1 MFFFCD
7 ACSFHYWS
15 SCPVFGIALTLLV
28 MLGRFTVF
36 GFLPRTLYVEMIN
49 TYITKGDT
57 EKTLLDEKC

>member
-1 MFFFCD
+1 MRVPSIIGAVALF
-7 ACSFHYWS
+7 
-15 SCPVFGIALTLLV
+15 FGIALTLLV